1 MVGYEKQQSDVYGQF
16 MEGNI
21 SAFYKYAYASLIV
34 YAERL
39 LGSELSYLAEDCV
52 QDAVFETYGKRSDM
66 PSSVHLK
73 QYLYRCV
80 HNNAIS
86 MLRKKRSR
94 SLYLSIGEEGV
105 EDDHSLELIRQ
116 ETFER
121 LAFALEQLPSDLRDM
136 ARMVFRESL
145 SGQEIAERLGMSLSG
160 VKKRKAR
167 LLQTLRPL
175 IKDDGLLALVSCLLV

>member
-1 MVGYEKQQSDVYGQF
+1 MVGYEKQQNDVYGQF

-21 SAFYKYAYASLIV
+21 RAFYKYAYAQLIV
-34 YAERL
+34 FAERL
-39 LGSELSYLAEDCV
+39 LGGELSYLAEDCV

-66 PSSVHLK
+66 PSSAHLK

-86 MLRKKRSR
+86 MLRKKRSH
-94 SLYLSIGEEGV
+94 SHYLSIGEEEV
-105 EDDHSLELIRQ
+105 EADHSLELIRQ

-121 LAFALEQLPSDLRDM
+121 LAFAVGQLPSDLRDM
-136 ARMVFRESL
+136 ARMVFREGL

-175 IKDDGLLALVSCLLV
+175 VKDDGLMALVSCLLA